1 MKVRLGKGMF
11 WSKLGSGF
19 EKLVCISPRR
29 IPTWTNTPVVE
40 DYKPINFLKLSSHES
55 KIQTYR
61 WFRWLYRDRKVFPD
75 PCEDRTHDLGV
86 ISTTLYRLS

>member
-19 EKLVCISPRR
+19 EKLVCTSPRR

-40 DYKPINFLKLSSHES
+40 DYKSIIFKSYHHIKVKYRHIDEMES
-55 KIQTYR
+55 QLQISVL
-61 WFRWLYRDRKVFPD
+61 FRWLYRDKKSIPWSV
-75 PCEDRTHDLGV
+75 
-86 ISTTLYRLS
+86 